1 MYMENRNRHTYRK
14 QISGY
19 QRGEGRESEGVQDS
33 EIQTTVYKID
43 KQQGYIVQHKE
54 LQSLSCNNF

>member
-19 QRGEGRESEGVQDS
+19 QRGEGRESEGV
-33 EIQTTVYKID
+33 
-43 KQQGYIVQHKE
+43 
-54 LQSLSCNNF
+54 